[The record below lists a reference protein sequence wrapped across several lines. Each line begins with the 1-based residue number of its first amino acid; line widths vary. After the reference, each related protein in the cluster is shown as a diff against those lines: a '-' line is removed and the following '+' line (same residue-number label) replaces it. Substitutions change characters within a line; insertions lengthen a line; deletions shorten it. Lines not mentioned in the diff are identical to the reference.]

1 MQAAANG
8 LLMSAERDDASGPP
22 AVPNPDIRPVLENWP
37 YRPNEISV
45 RRIAGRDGRQKIQ
58 LRVDLG
64 LLQMEMTGRPDAIRP
79 HGFASLLHWHK
90 DRLEKH
96 QRQSGTDV
104 GFLLTPQECEA
115 LREEALLYY
124 QRYLSLFVLQDYRGV
139 ERDTARNIEA
149 ADLCR
154 QYATETA
161 DQLALEQYRPYV
173 LMMNH
178 RATALRLLQQG
189 KPGMAVAAIDEGI
202 HLIQRFFEEYNHRE
216 AAEDSREIGVL
227 RALRREIADKAPA
240 RRLEDLQQ
248 KLLEAVQSERYEEA
262 AQLRDQINR
271 LIDRHQRQTSEDPQ

>member
-1 MQAAANG
+1 
-8 LLMSAERDDASGPP
+8 MSAERDDTGETPT
-22 AVPNPDIRPVLENWP
+22 VPTPDLRPVLENWP
-37 YRPNEISV
+37 YSPKGISV
-45 RRIAGRDGRQKIQ
+45 RRVAGRDGGQKIQ
-58 LRVDLG
+58 LRVDMG
-64 LLQMEMTGRPDAIRP
+64 LLQMEMTGRPDGTRP
-79 HGFASLLHWHK
+79 HGFPSLLHWHK
-90 DRLEKH
+90 DRLENH
-96 QRQSGTDV
+96 QRQNGTDV

-139 ERDTARNIEA
+139 ERDSTHNIEV

-154 QYATETA
+154 RYAAETA

-178 RATALRLLQQG
+178 RAVALRLLQQG

-202 HLIQRFFEEYNHRE
+202 HLIQRFFEDYDHPE

-227 RALRREIADKAPA
+227 RELRRQIAAAAPT

-248 KLLEAVQSERYEEA
+248 QLLEAVQSERYEDA
-262 AQLRDQINR
+262 AQLRDQING
-271 LIDRHQRQTSEDPQ
+271 LINRRQRQTCEGP